1 MRERLRAFLDSTE
14 LGTIIATSN
23 NLHLLDDPFKDRFR
37 KLHIVRPTAQDW
49 VQRAQTV
56 MASEGVNLAT
66 QQVSMLLN
74 GFEGSARN
82 MMDWLEDYV
91 FALKRNATFSA
102 LPATAVG
109 CVKPAPGVSLING
122 KPSLRH

>member
-1 MRERLRAFLDSTE
+1 
-14 LGTIIATSN
+14 
-23 NLHLLDDPFKDRFR
+23 
-37 KLHIVRPTAQDW
+37 
-49 VQRAQTV
+49 
-56 MASEGVNLAT
+56 LAT